1 MRVIPAGGLR
11 RRRVLSGGAAIL
23 AAAGIAL
30 GLGACGN
37 DGLSLARQACVK
49 VDASLELYHHSAH
62 ATDPATAAREQRQAT
77 VDLEE
82 ALPLAAQA
90 NSADP
95 QWNPLMTT
103 LQEVGL
109 NSEAHLI
116 SALRAQCAQAAR
128 PNEQAPVVPPPPGA
142 TGTPAGGGGSPS
154 TLPGQ

>member
-1 MRVIPAGGLR
+1 MVGRPAR
-11 RRRVLSGGAAIL
+11 RGRAPIGAALVAL
-23 AAAGIAL
+23 AGLAI

-37 DGLSLARQACVK
+37 DGLALARQACVK
-49 VDASLELYHHSAH
+49 VNNSIELYHRSLHT
-62 ATDPATAAREQRQAT
+62 TDPSRAARQQRRAI
-77 VDLEE
+77 EE
-82 ALPLAAQA
+82 LQLALPLAAQA